1 MAGYTDALTLALSP
15 DRTGPLDRDDV
26 IAFDDDGYVIVR
38 GLIPQVEVDA
48 LVGDFMA
55 IADAGPV
62 PGHFEPKGRLSTN
75 PGQTDG
81 GAADPL
87 RTYPRIMQP
96 HLIHQQSMDYLLDV
110 RITDIVAQLLGEE
123 PLACQ
128 TMLYFKP
135 PGARGQSLHQD
146 NFYLKVEPGTCI
158 AAWLALDV
166 VDRENGGLE
175 VVPGTHRMG
184 IFCPEEADSS
194 VSFTREHVPPPA
206 GLSPV
211 PADMQ
216 PGDVL
221 FFNGSV
227 VHGSGPNAS
236 TDRFRRSFISH
247 YAPGSTERISNGYPT
262 ARMSGERVQLEP
274 AQGGGPCGTEFDDV
288 TVH

>member
-1 MAGYTDALTLALSP
+1 MAGYTDAPTIDLSP
-15 DRTGPLDRDDV
+15 DRTGPLRRDDV
-26 IAFDDDGYVIVR
+26 DDFDRDGYVIVR
-38 GLIPQVEVDA
+38 GLVPRPEVDA
-48 LVGDFMA
+48 LIADFMA

-62 PGHFEPKGRLSTN
+62 PGHFEPKGAVGPT
-75 PGQTDG
+75 QTDG
-81 GAADPL
+81 GTSDPL
-87 RTYPRIMQP
+87 RIYPRIMHP
-96 HLIHQQSMDYLLDV
+96 HLIHQGSMDALLDV

-158 AAWLALDV
+158 AAWIALDV

-175 VVPGTHRMG
+175 LVPGTHRME

-194 VSFTREHVPPPA
+194 VSFTREHVAPPP
-206 GLSPV
+206 GLTAV

-236 TDRFRRSFISH
+236 PDRFRRSFISH
-247 YAPGSTERISNGYPT
+247 YAPGTTERISNGYPT
-262 ARMSGERVQLEP
+262 ARITGERVELER

-288 TVH
+288 TMH